1 MNEDIIKL
9 EDVCEKYFTLSYQQA
24 RRKGTNGLL
33 PIPVFRLSGT
43 RKGPLYLRRAA
54 LDEWVADRIAKAEKL
69 NWQMRAAGAA

>member
-9 EDVCEKYFTLSYQQA
+9 EDVCDKYFTLSYKQA

-43 RKGPLYLRRAA
+43 RKGPLYLRKGD
-54 LDEWVADRIAKAEKL
+54 LDAWVADRIAQAEKL
-69 NWQMRAAGAA
+69 NSRMRTAGAV